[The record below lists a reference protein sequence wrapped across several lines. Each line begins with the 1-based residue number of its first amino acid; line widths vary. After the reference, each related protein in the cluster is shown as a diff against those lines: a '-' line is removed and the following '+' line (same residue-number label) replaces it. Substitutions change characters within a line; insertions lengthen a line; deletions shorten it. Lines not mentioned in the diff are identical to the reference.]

1 MSQLYITR
9 MSSQATF
16 YPSPSTSYPPPP
28 PTPFSPLF
36 ISPSPHSWPSS
47 FWPPCL
53 PVTSSSMLQSYQHK
67 APVSSSRSQT
77 LPISWYNG
85 SLSGGSPHNE
95 ISVLEG
101 DSGRERQSP
110 PPLSDQGIKP
120 ERKPHIVSKIDWAD
134 PILLMRFF
142 FAGCEFLLGAHD
154 DADSTGRESTCLI
167 WYQSEITGELTHKVN
182 A

>member
-1 MSQLYITR
+1 

-16 YPSPSTSYPPPP
+16 YPSPSLFSPPPP
-28 PTPFSPLF
+28 PL
-36 ISPSPHSWPSS
+36 PSSFLHLHSSWPSS

-85 SLSGGSPHNE
+85 ILSGGSPHNE
-95 ISVLEG
+95 ISALEG
-101 DSGRERQSP
+101 DSGRERQSL

-142 FAGCEFLLGAHD
+142 FAGWEFLLWAHD
-154 DADSTGRESTCLI
+154 DAASTGRESTCLI